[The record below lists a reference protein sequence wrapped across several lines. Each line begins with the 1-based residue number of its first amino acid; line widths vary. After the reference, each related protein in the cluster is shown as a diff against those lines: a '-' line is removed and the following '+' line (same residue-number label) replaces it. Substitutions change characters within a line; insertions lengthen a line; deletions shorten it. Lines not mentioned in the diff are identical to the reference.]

1 MKNEFYYEVY
11 KTWYMFH
18 VCFTFIHQIK
28 KKRNP
33 VFPKYQFYEVYE
45 FNSCYC
51 FHCHVQLWWPM
62 EGHTSRGAV
71 VFEVGY
77 HPCKNKSHNY
87 VVFRTRQC
95 HGGTQL
101 FSGRVCAGAA
111 RISEVWGVRTDIWLW
126 KRGLVNW
133 KFPNL
138 GACELKISKFGGL
151 RAKVWAKI
159 EAV

>member
-1 MKNEFYYEVY
+1 MIYVSCL
-11 KTWYMFH
+11 FH
-18 VCFTFIHQIK
+18 IYPSNKIK

-62 EGHTSRGAV
+62 EGHTSRGQLYLKLDIILV
-71 VFEVGY
+71 KINHIIMLFSEPGNV
-77 HPCKNKSHNY
+77 P
-87 VVFRTRQC
+87 
-95 HGGTQL
+95 GGTQL

-111 RISEVWGVRTDIWLW
+111 RISEVWGLRTDIWLW

>member
-1 MKNEFYYEVY
+1 MIYVSCL
-11 KTWYMFH
+11 FH
-18 VCFTFIHQIK
+18 IYPSNK
-28 KKRNP
+28 KKKGTLFSQSTSSMRCMSLIAAI
-33 VFPKYQFYEVYE
+33 VFIAM
-45 FNSCYC
+45 FNYDDRWKATPAGG
-51 FHCHVQLWWPM
+51 QLYLKLDIILVKINHIIMLFSEP
-62 EGHTSRGAV
+62 GNV
-71 VFEVGY
+71 
-77 HPCKNKSHNY
+77 P
-87 VVFRTRQC
+87 
-95 HGGTQL
+95 GGTQL

-111 RISEVWGVRTDIWLW
+111 RISEVWGLRTDIWLW

>member
-18 VCFTFIHQIK
+18 VCFTFTHQI
-28 KKRNP
+28 
-33 VFPKYQFYEVYE
+33 KYQFYEVYE

-77 HPCKNKSHNY
+77 HPCKNNHIIMLFSEPGN
-87 VVFRTRQC
+87 VP
-95 HGGTQL
+95 GGTQL
-101 FSGRVCAGAA
+101 FSDRVCAGAA
-111 RISEVWGVRTDIWLW
+111 RISEVWGLRTDIWLW